1 MTVGLFVALIAIVIK
16 FVLDFEYIPN
26 LVPIESVK
34 NKYFDYI
41 IIGAGTAGSVLAYEL
56 SKNASN
62 SVLLIE
68 AGGIFN
74 GLSIIPLA
82 STLMQGSQMD
92 WSFKT
97 VPQKYSSRGLEN
109 EQQSIP
115 RGKGLGGSHSLNYLL
130 HYNGIKSDF
139 DQWTRLGADD
149 WNYDNLKY
157 FLNRHDVDCN
167 EGNCGVFVN
176 GNETDFPQLSILKVN
191 RKKSGLAEAFMNAF
205 DELKAIKDVDYKL
218 ARFTIKNGK
227 RHSVYHEY
235 LRRSFKRKNL
245 KIIIHAKVLKIEF
258 NSKKKATSVL
268 ISTASEVS
276 KVLVRKEIILS
287 AGTIHSPQI
296 LQLSGIGNEQELKK
310 LGINVVHHLPEVGQ
324 NLFDHLNFP
333 LFVSINT
340 SASVTKEKILSV
352 KEIYRYL
359 MKGDGILSTT
369 AVIGLGLF
377 QDHGIILFGMGSA
390 DEKTLKNVA
399 NYKTHSFR
407 SFFPL
412 YANSGQ
418 EGFVPLST
426 CYLPKSRG
434 VIQLDSNN
442 VLADPLI
449 DPKYLNNYDDVICM
463 RKAVRLVVET
473 IATKAFQKM
482 GAQIHWPQLNEC
494 LNFGPFDKDFET
506 NYPSDRYL
514 DCLIRHGAVT
524 AHHPGGT
531 CAIGTVIDNELRVH
545 GIKGL
550 RVMDASIFPSPVSGT
565 PNSII
570 IAMAERAAKLILN
583 PLEKLN

>member
-1 MTVGLFVALIAIVIK
+1 MCVCVYLITVITVGLFVALIAIVIK

-97 VPQKYSSRGLEN
+97 LPQKYSSLGLEN

-157 FLNRHDVDCN
+157 FLNRHESDCN

-258 NSKKKATSVL
+258 NNKKEATSVL

-531 CAIGTVIDNELRVH
+531 CAIGSVIDNELR
-545 GIKGL
+545 
-550 RVMDASIFPSPVSGT
+550 
-565 PNSII
+565 
-570 IAMAERAAKLILN
+570 
-583 PLEKLN
+583 

>member
-1 MTVGLFVALIAIVIK
+1 MTFGFFVALTAFMIK
-16 FVLDFEYIPN
+16 FFLDFEYIPN

-34 NKYFDYI
+34 NIYFDYI

-56 SKNASN
+56 SKNINN
-62 SVLLIE
+62 SVLLVE

-97 VPQKYSSRGLEN
+97 VSQTDSSRGLDN

-139 DQWTRLGADD
+139 DQWTQLGADD
-149 WNYDNLKY
+149 WSYENLKY
-157 FLNRHDVDCN
+157 FLNRHEVDCN
-167 EGNCGVFVN
+167 QDKCGVFVN
-176 GNETDFPQLSILKVN
+176 GNETEIPQLSILKVN
-191 RKKSGLAEAFMNAF
+191 RKNSILGETFMKAYE
-205 DELKAIKDVDYKL
+205 ELKAIKDVDYKL
-218 ARFTIKNGK
+218 AKFTIKNGK

-235 LRRSFKRKNL
+235 LKRSMKRKNL

-258 NSKKKATSVL
+258 NENKEATSVL
-268 ISTASEVS
+268 ISTASDVS

-287 AGTIHSPQI
+287 AGAIHSPQI
-296 LQLSGIGNEQELKK
+296 LQLSGIGNKYDLMK

-340 SASVTKEKILSV
+340 SASVTIEKILSV

-359 MKGDGILSTT
+359 MEGDGILSTT
-369 AVIGLGLF
+369 AVIGMGWF
-377 QDHGIILFGMGSA
+377 QDHGMILFGMGSA
-390 DEKTLKNVA
+390 DEKTLKHVA
-399 NYKTHSFR
+399 NYKTDSFR

-426 CYLPKSRG
+426 CFLPKSRG
-434 VIQLDSNN
+434 VIQLDSKN

-473 IATKAFQKM
+473 MATKAFQKL
-482 GAQIHWPQLNEC
+482 GAKIHWPQLNEC
-494 LNFGPFDKDFET
+494 LNFGPFHKDFET

-514 DCLIRHGAVT
+514 DCIIRQGAVT
-524 AHHPGGT
+524 AHHQGGT
-531 CAIGTVIDNELRVH
+531 CAIGSVIDNEL
-545 GIKGL
+545 K
-550 RVMDASIFPSPVSGT
+550 
-565 PNSII
+565 
-570 IAMAERAAKLILN
+570 
-583 PLEKLN
+583 